1 MYLKQ
6 VRHIRFLSNQEITKI
21 GSQNK
26 IPNSRVIRKFDR
38 GSDEMQGKRI
48 THSKLQRYKFL
59 EH

>member
-26 IPNSRVIRKFDR
+26 TPNSRVIRKFDR

-48 THSKLQRYKFL
+48 TQ
-59 EH
+59 

>member
-38 GSDEMQGKRI
+38 GSNEMQGKRI
-48 THSKLQRYKFL
+48 TQSKLQRYKFL